1 PPRTR
6 GAGHRG
12 SRRGGALRLRTSR
25 ARRCG
30 AASEAVKSARLDRIL
45 EDLGYVTEREIR
57 TALERQ
63 RTRGGRLGS
72 NLIELGFLT
81 PEQLMHALS
90 RQFGVPWRALAPA
103 DVPQDLRDRIPAPGP
118 HGALAVPVRW
128 DAKTRELVVAVND
141 PDDGQTLEALRQSF
155 SAARVV
161 VELAPDRDLR
171 AIQEAWGGRQP
182 EPESAV
188 IELPEL
194 FADADGD
201 AAADGADQPAAAA
214 EEEAPPRVL
223 MITARKHHGTFLP
236 SIFAREGRELL
247 VAD

>member
-30 AASEAVKSARLDRIL
+30 AASKAVKSARLDRIL
-45 EDLGYVTEREIR
+45 EDLGYVTEKEIR
-57 TALERQ
+57 AALERQ

-81 PEQLMHALS
+81 PEQLMRALS
-90 RQFGVPWRALAPA
+90 RQFGLPWRALAPS
-103 DVPQDLRDRIPAPGP
+103 DVPEDLRSRIPAPGP

-128 DAKTRELVVAVND
+128 DAATRELAVAVND
-141 PDDGQTLEALRQSF
+141 PEDGKTLEALRQSF
-155 SAARVV
+155 GAARLVL
-161 VELAPDRDLR
+161 ELAPDRNLR
-171 AIQEAWGGRQP
+171 AVHDAWGQASGEP
-182 EPESAV
+182 EPGV

-194 FADADGD
+194 FAPAADGD
-201 AAADGADQPAAAA
+201 DAGGGAAQAPAGSGKKAQP
-214 EEEAPPRVL
+214 RIL
-223 MITARKHHGTFLP
+223 MITAR
-236 SIFAREGRELL
+236 A
-247 VAD
+247 